1 MEEPAPQIDEDRE
14 GRLEKNPE
22 GETERKRRK
31 GTGTGRIVRLEK
43 SGESPAQP
51 STERKSEGCGP
62 HPEAGYCP
70 AQRGGAIRRIRGRK
84 LPERRVRR
92 YGRSERIGG
101 RSVLNR
107 ESESQPGWNV
117 PECPVETRSNWWTA
131 ENSVPVQAGN
141 GGSDPVWRR
150 KPAVATR
157 LRLPP
162 V

>member
-62 HPEAGYCP
+62 PPEAGYCP
-70 AQRGGAIRRIRGRK
+70 AQRGGAIRRNSRAKAPGTTGPPVRTIRKDRRTERPQSGERK
-84 LPERRVRR
+84 
-92 YGRSERIGG
+92 S
-101 RSVLNR
+101 
-107 ESESQPGWNV
+107 
-117 PECPVETRSNWWTA
+117 
-131 ENSVPVQAGN
+131 
-141 GGSDPVWRR
+141 
-150 KPAVATR
+150 TR
-157 LRLPP
+157 LECSRMPRGNAEQS
-162 V
+162 VDR